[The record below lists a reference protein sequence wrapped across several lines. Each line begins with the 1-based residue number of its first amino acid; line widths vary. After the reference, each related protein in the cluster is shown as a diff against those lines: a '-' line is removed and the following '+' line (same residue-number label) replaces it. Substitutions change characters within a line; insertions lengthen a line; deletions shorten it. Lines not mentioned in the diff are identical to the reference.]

1 MTVFQAQSDPI
12 IETADDQ
19 TFITPDGEVFLN
31 LTGDQEREL
40 AFTSVTMVDEHMHF
54 CRFQSNDLSRAREN
68 CPDGYIIAQ
77 GNSKYYVML
86 KI

>member
-1 MTVFQAQSDPI
+1 MTTFQAQSDPI

-19 TFITPDGEVFLN
+19 AFITPYGEVFLKLN
-31 LTGDQEREL
+31 GDLEREL

-54 CRFQSNDLSRAREN
+54 CRFQSNDLSRARKN
-68 CPDGYIIAQ
+68 CPDGYIIAL
-77 GNSKYYVML
+77 GNSKYYVLL